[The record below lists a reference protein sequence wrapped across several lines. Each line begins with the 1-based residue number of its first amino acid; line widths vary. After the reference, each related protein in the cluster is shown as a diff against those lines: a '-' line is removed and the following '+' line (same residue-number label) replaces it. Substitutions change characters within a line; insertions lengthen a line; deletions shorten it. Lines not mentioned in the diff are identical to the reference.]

1 MKFVFR
7 LWAICLGLLLISAG
21 MSKIDSPLAT
31 LASIYSYQIPLPDW
45 LANASA
51 HCLPWVEILLG
62 FLIIIGVWP
71 FAVTS
76 AAILLLAVF
85 TFLTS
90 QAWWRGLP
98 IECGCMDFSGI
109 HPALAFLETPAGST
123 LRNLFLLMTT
133 AAMAVFQKNHP
144 TSKDRTS

>member
-7 LWAICLGLLLISAG
+7 LWAIFLGLLLISAG

-62 FLIIIGVWP
+62 FLLIIGVWP
-71 FAVTS
+71 FAVSS

-85 TFLTS
+85 TILTS

-123 LRNLFLLMTT
+123 LRNLFLLMAT

-144 TSKDRTS
+144 TSKDRTP

>member
-1 MKFVFR
+1 MKFVIR
-7 LWAICLGLLLISAG
+7 LWAIFLGLLLISAG
-21 MSKIDSPLAT
+21 MSKIDSSLAT
-31 LASIYSYQIPLPDW
+31 LASIYSYQIPLHDW
-45 LANASA
+45 LAIAIA

-62 FLIIIGVWP
+62 FLLIIGVWP
-71 FAVTS
+71 FAVSS
-76 AAILLLAVF
+76 AAILLLALF

-144 TSKDRTS
+144 TSKDRTP

>member
-7 LWAICLGLLLISAG
+7 LWAIFLGLLLISAG

-71 FAVTS
+71 FAVSS

-123 LRNLFLLMTT
+123 LRNLFLLMATT
-133 AAMAVFQKNHP
+133 SMAVFQKNHP
-144 TSKDRTS
+144 TSKDRTP

>member
-7 LWAICLGLLLISAG
+7 LWAIFLGLLLISAG

-62 FLIIIGVWP
+62 FLLIIGVWP
-71 FAVTS
+71 FAVSS

-123 LRNLFLLMTT
+123 LRNLFLLMAT
-133 AAMAVFQKNHP
+133 AAMAFFQKNHP
-144 TSKDRTS
+144 TSKDRTP